1 MELVENFDIKQI
13 EKIVKN
19 DLKDKDISKMID
31 QDTEK
36 NNEIM
41 FIEGP
46 PTMNGIPHAGHLR
59 GRVFKDLWYRYNVLS
74 GNKVIF
80 NAGWDTQ
87 GLPVELQAEKELGI
101 ENGKSDITSS
111 EDIEKLVSEC
121 KNIVK
126 KYHTKWV
133 EVDDLLGMSFNQ
145 ENAYWTYK
153 DEFIEKE
160 WELMRKAFENDIMT
174 EGFRVVAYCPS
185 CQTSLSHSEV
195 NQGYDMVKDP
205 SLYYKVKLA
214 DEDKF
219 LIVWTTMPF
228 TLVTDA
234 MVGLNPKEEY
244 VEVKVEEETW
254 IVGKTRLEEFMN
266 EVKIEEYK
274 IERTFLG
281 TEMEGKKYIHPLL
294 DEIPK
299 LAEIAKQDNYHVA
312 VAEDFVDVNAGSG
325 LVHLSPANG
334 EEDNNIAMKRKV
346 EVFCPI
352 DDQVRFTEDAGK
364 YAGLFVRDADEKL
377 VHDVKDRNALV
388 RIGKI
393 KHKYPLCWRC
403 NHGLVWL
410 ARREY
415 FYMLDKL
422 GDKAIKAAEDVEYF
436 FDQPKNRFLEIIKEK
451 HPWCISRER
460 FWGCPIPV
468 WKCDEC
474 GNMERLFSR
483 KEIIESAIELPDG
496 ENFEL
501 HRPWIDKIKVK
512 CKECNAIMSR
522 EEFVLDTWHNSGS
535 APIASLDEATYKEK
549 IPAPFFTE
557 GIDQTRGWAYTL
569 LIENVI
575 YNNAPVS
582 PYKSFLFQGHVLD
595 ENGNK
600 MSKSKG
606 NVLEAKELLEKY
618 PADLVRFYFM
628 WKSSPIEPLN
638 FSTKEL
644 MSRPYQVISTLY
656 HLHTFYKQN
665 SEYDNF
671 SLEESTIEWA
681 KKNELLTPPDVW
693 LLSKLQRMIEKTTES
708 NNSCRFHESAKA
720 IEDFLINSLSQ
731 IYIPITKSELWDEDD
746 SKKDR
751 RFTIYAILAKTLKTI
766 DILMH
771 PFAPFTTQYLYEV
784 MFSEKENILL
794 ESWPKVDTAL
804 IDEEVETSFDLLK
817 ETVSVTSAARMKGK
831 LKRRWPLNQALICVS
846 KGQKQVLES
855 LSDLTKSQMNVQN
868 YEIIE
873 IEKTEG
879 IEQYLELKEKGLPV
893 IPKIELER
901 SAIGPKAKQ
910 DMGKLLK
917 MFSETE
923 PESII
928 NGLKEKNSYTFN
940 IGENSIV
947 LDKEDFIVD
956 FEVNEKYQFAKRQN
970 LIVIISLERDDE
982 MMAKGLIKDLAR
994 RIQTLRKERG
1004 YNPTDILS
1012 KASILD
1018 LDQDSLE
1025 LIKEKTE
1032 EIAFLVRVKSVD
1044 FTDSCKEYKED
1055 DIDGLKIR
1063 IGVE

>member
-1 MELVENFDIKQI
+1 MELVDKFDIKQI
-13 EKIVKN
+13 EKNVKEHLKTQDTL
-19 DLKDKDISKMID
+19 DLISKSPD
-31 QDTEK
+31 K

-46 PTMNGIPHAGHLR
+46 PTMNGKPHAGHLR
-59 GRVFKDLWYRYNVLS
+59 GRVFKDLWYRYSVLS
-74 GNKVIF
+74 GNNVTF

-101 ENGKSDITSS
+101 EKGRK
-111 EDIEKLVSEC
+111 EDRTEEEIKELVSACKKIIEKYHNDWINADQQLGVS
-121 KNIVK
+121 
-126 KYHTKWV
+126 
-133 EVDDLLGMSFNQ
+133 LNQ
-145 ENAYWTYK
+145 KNAYWTYK

-160 WELMRKAFENDIMT
+160 WKMLKQAHQNGILT
-174 EGFRVVAYCPS
+174 EGHRVVAYCPS
-185 CQTSLSHSEV
+185 CLTSLSHSEV
-195 NQGYDMVKDP
+195 NQGYDIVKDP

-214 DEDKF
+214 DEEKF

-244 VEVKVEEETW
+244 VEVTVNDETW
-254 IVGKTRLEEFMN
+254 IVGKIRLEEFMT
-266 EVKIEEYK
+266 EVKVDDYK
-274 IERTFLG
+274 IQKTFLG
-281 TEMEGKKYIHPLL
+281 SEMEGRKYIHPLL

-299 LAEIAKQDNYHVA
+299 LAEIAKQDNYHIT
-312 VAEDFVDVNAGSG
+312 VAENFVDVNTGTG

-334 EEDNNIAMKRKV
+334 EEDHNIATKRGV
-346 EVFCPI
+346 TIFSPI
-352 DDQVRFTEDAGK
+352 NDQVIFTEDAGK
-364 YAGLFVRDADEKL
+364 YSGLFVRDADEKL
-377 VHDVKDRNALV
+377 VDAIKEKNALV
-388 RIGKI
+388 KIGKI

-403 NHGLVWL
+403 NHGLIWL
-410 ARREY
+410 ARREF
-415 FYMLDKL
+415 FYMLDRL

-436 FDQPKNRFLEIIKEK
+436 FEQPKNRFLEIIKEK

-460 FWGCPIPV
+460 FWGCPIPI
-468 WKCDEC
+468 WNCKEC
-474 GNMERLFSR
+474 GNIERLFSR
-483 KEIIESAIELPDG
+483 KEIVEAASELPDG

-501 HRPWIDKIKVK
+501 HRPWIDNIVIK
-512 CKECNAIMSR
+512 CKKCDAKMER

-535 APIASLDEATYKEK
+535 APFSSLDEAQYKEK

-575 YNNAPVS
+575 YNNAAVS

-595 ENGNK
+595 EDGNK

-606 NVLEAKELLEKY
+606 NVLEASELLENY

-628 WKSSPIEPLN
+628 WKASPIEPLN

-665 SEYDNF
+665 SEYDKFDIN
-671 SLEESTIEWA
+671 ESTVEWA
-681 KKNELLTPPDVW
+681 KKNNLLTPPDIW
-693 LLSKLQRMIEKTTES
+693 LLSKLQRMVQKTTET
-708 NNSCRFHESAKA
+708 NDGCKFHESAKA

-766 DILMH
+766 DILIH
-771 PFAPFTTQYLYEV
+771 PFSPFTTQYLYSAI
-784 MFSEKENILL
+784 FGAKENILL
-794 ESWPKVDTAL
+794 ESWPKQDTSL
-804 IDEEVETSFDLLK
+804 IDEKIEESFDLLK
-817 ETVSVTSAARMKGK
+817 EVVSVAAAARMKGK
-831 LKRRWPLNQALICVS
+831 LKRRWPLNEAIICLG
-846 KGQKQVLES
+846 KDQKNVLES
-855 LSDLTKSQMNVQN
+855 LSELVKSQMNIQN
-868 YEIIE
+868 YKIFE
-873 IEKTEG
+873 IESTEG
-879 IEQYLELKEKGLPV
+879 IEQYLELKQNGLPV

-917 MFSETE
+917 MFSETD
-923 PESII
+923 PETII
-928 NGLKEKNSYTFN
+928 NELNSNGSFTFQ
-940 IGENSIV
+940 IEQNSIV

-956 FEVNEKYQFAKRQN
+956 FDVDEKHKFAKRPN
-970 LIVIISLERDDE
+970 LVVMISLERDNE

-994 RIQTLRKERG
+994 RLQTLRKERG
-1004 YNPTDILS
+1004 FNPTDILS

-1018 LDQDSLE
+1018 LDSESLD
-1025 LIKEKTE
+1025 LIKEKTD
-1032 EIAFLVRVKSVD
+1032 EIAFLVRVKQVD
-1044 FTDSCKEYKED
+1044 FEESCKEYKDD
-1055 DIDGLKIR
+1055 DIDGMKIR
-1063 IGVE
+1063 ISVE

>member
-1 MELVENFDIKQI
+1 
-13 EKIVKN
+13 
-19 DLKDKDISKMID
+19 
-31 QDTEK
+31 
-36 NNEIM
+36 
-41 FIEGP
+41 
-46 PTMNGIPHAGHLR
+46 
-59 GRVFKDLWYRYNVLS
+59 
-74 GNKVIF
+74 
-80 NAGWDTQ
+80 
-87 GLPVELQAEKELGI
+87 
-101 ENGKSDITSS
+101 
-111 EDIEKLVSEC
+111 
-121 KNIVK
+121 
-126 KYHTKWV
+126 
-133 EVDDLLGMSFNQ
+133 
-145 ENAYWTYK
+145 
-153 DEFIEKE
+153 
-160 WELMRKAFENDIMT
+160 
-174 EGFRVVAYCPS
+174 
-185 CQTSLSHSEV
+185 
-195 NQGYDMVKDP
+195 
-205 SLYYKVKLA
+205 
-214 DEDKF
+214 
-219 LIVWTTMPF
+219 
-228 TLVTDA
+228 
-234 MVGLNPKEEY
+234 
-244 VEVKVEEETW
+244 
-254 IVGKTRLEEFMN
+254 
-266 EVKIEEYK
+266 
-274 IERTFLG
+274 
-281 TEMEGKKYIHPLL
+281 
-294 DEIPK
+294 
-299 LAEIAKQDNYHVA
+299 
-312 VAEDFVDVNAGSG
+312 
-325 LVHLSPANG
+325 
-334 EEDNNIAMKRKV
+334 
-346 EVFCPI
+346 
-352 DDQVRFTEDAGK
+352 
-364 YAGLFVRDADEKL
+364 
-377 VHDVKDRNALV
+377 
-388 RIGKI
+388 
-393 KHKYPLCWRC
+393 
-403 NHGLVWL
+403 
-410 ARREY
+410 
-415 FYMLDKL
+415 
-422 GDKAIKAAEDVEYF
+422 
-436 FDQPKNRFLEIIKEK
+436 
-451 HPWCISRER
+451 
-460 FWGCPIPV
+460 
-468 WKCDEC
+468 
-474 GNMERLFSR
+474 
-483 KEIIESAIELPDG
+483 
-496 ENFEL
+496 
-501 HRPWIDKIKVK
+501 
-512 CKECNAIMSR
+512 
-522 EEFVLDTWHNSGS
+522 
-535 APIASLDEATYKEK
+535 
-549 IPAPFFTE
+549 
-557 GIDQTRGWAYTL
+557 
-569 LIENVI
+569 
-575 YNNAPVS
+575 
-582 PYKSFLFQGHVLD
+582 
-595 ENGNK
+595 

-766 DILMH
+766 DVLMH
-771 PFAPFTTQYLYEV
+771 PFAPFTTQYLYETI
-784 MFSEKENILL
+784 FSEKENILL
-794 ESWPKVDTAL
+794 ESWPKIDTTL
-804 IDEEVETSFDLLK
+804 IDEKVETSFDLLK

-855 LSDLTKSQMNVQN
+855 LSDLAKSQMNVQN
-868 YEIIE
+868 YDIFE

-1032 EIAFLVRVKSVD
+1032 EIAFLVRVKSVE